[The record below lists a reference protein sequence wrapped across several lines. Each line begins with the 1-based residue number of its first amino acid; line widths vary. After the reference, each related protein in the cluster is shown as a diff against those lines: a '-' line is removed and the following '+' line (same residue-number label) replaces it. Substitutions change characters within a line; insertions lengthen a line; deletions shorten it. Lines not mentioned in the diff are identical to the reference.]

1 MADQVLSFEA
11 RKQRA
16 DTERAALEKR
26 AKLDRRKFVRRTERS
41 VINILEWALADA
53 YAGKLRSV
61 AIAGVYK
68 KGNTVLCSWSTTRL
82 EHALAQYGAMHKV
95 ADEMFHE
102 MSC

>member
-1 MADQVLSFEA
+1 MGDQVLSFEA

-16 DTERAALEKR
+16 DSERAARKKR
-26 AKLDRRKFVRRTERS
+26 AKLDRRKLIRGTERS

-53 YAGKLRSV
+53 YAGKIRTI

-68 KGNTVLCSWSTTRL
+68 KGNTVLCAWSTTTV